1 MSEEVR
7 AKAKTPIMTQREKEL
22 HAKLNALRRNSK
34 EAFDDQVR
42 QKECLRAELD
52 KVQREV
58 AQLRQEL
65 DSTRH
70 AADAWRRA
78 LLVVTTE
85 LGSLLYSHATAA
97 RVKEASKRAPFN
109 PPAGYD
115 PDADPL
121 EVFADWLVEKRK
133 EK

>member
-1 MSEEVR
+1 
-7 AKAKTPIMTQREKEL
+7 MTQREKEL

-52 KVQREV
+52 KVQRDSERLTKEV
-58 AQLRQEL
+58 AQLRHEL

-121 EVFADWLVEKRK
+121 EVFADWLARHRRAGR
-133 EK
+133 